1 MVRACRV
8 AGGRG
13 CVLNRAGERE
23 WRWGICTCMTSPR
36 VSRSKTWW
44 VHEPSKNF

>member
-13 CVLNRAGERE
+13 CVLNRAGEGE
-23 WRWGICTCMTSPR
+23 WRWGIGTRMTSPIM
-36 VSRSKTWW
+36 SRSKTW
-44 VHEPSKNF
+44 